1 LGLVKISQGV
11 FPRQWISWLLKT
23 AVMMN
28 MIYLNTETGNDL
40 KEIFVRART
49 YLLKKTIEF
58 IDILNPINV
67 VLLTSSKSI
76 LSLFTVTNLEV
87 LGSNI
92 KKESSKI
99 VMYIPFLTIVSNN

>member
-1 LGLVKISQGV
+1 
-11 FPRQWISWLLKT
+11 
-23 AVMMN
+23 MMN